1 MARIDPERGQLVVRI
16 VYDGP
21 AQAGKTTSVRALA
34 RSLGTGVFSGAEEEG
49 RTLYFDWADYVGG
62 LFEGM
67 PIRCQIVSAP
77 GQSVLESRRRL
88 LLASADAVVFVVDS
102 QPARMMENWRSFAV
116 LHEVVSRERVPVG
129 VVVQANKRDVPD
141 AVSLDELRAA
151 FGDALSLAM
160 TEAVAE
166 RAEGVR
172 ETFVLAIRL
181 ALDRVRA
188 LWSAGLLEQRPPEFD
203 SGDELLAAMIGDE
216 DGAARG
222 VLEASSVARVATVL
236 AEEMLAS
243 STANDGMPRVPD
255 ASVAPGL
262 VWPPVQGRVIVHEAA
277 RHTIALTCDDDGTW
291 RGVSGGG
298 WELSSPAAA
307 SFADLEEGREALIA
321 WARWH
326 VAATP
331 RLSAER
337 AIVLA
342 PSAANEWRLWQIVHT
357 PRTLLDLCR
366 EAVQLRGRAAG
377 DALFDLLDARAKAAE
392 LVASGVT
399 DRVSMQLV
407 ALSAEGTPVY
417 AGSAAYPP
425 RNIADDGAAQTDA
438 AIVERELL
446 DILRAELSAA
456 PARLPDLLAGIEAAA
471 ATRGRAEAGRL
482 LRSGLLNT

>member
-34 RSLGTGVFSGAEEEG
+34 RSLGTGVFSGAEEDG
-49 RTLYFDWADYVGG
+49 RTLYFDWADYIGG

-102 QPARMMENWRSFAV
+102 QPERMMENWRSFAV
-116 LHEVVSRERVPVG
+116 LHEVVSTERVPVG
-129 VVVQANKRDVPD
+129 VVMQANKRDVPD

-188 LWSAGLLEQRPPEFD
+188 LWSAGLLERRPPEFD
-203 SGDELLAAMIGDE
+203 SGDELLAAMVGEEDE
-216 DGAARG
+216 AAHDAFAGEELPHAAAVLVEEGPAARP
-222 VLEASSVARVATVL
+222 
-236 AEEMLAS
+236 
-243 STANDGMPRVPD
+243 ANDGAPRPPD
-255 ASVAPGL
+255 ASIAPGL

-277 RHTIALTCDDDGTW
+277 RHAIALSCDDDGTW

-298 WELSSPAAA
+298 WELSSPATA
-307 SFADLEEGREALIA
+307 SFVDLEEGREALIA

-331 RLSAER
+331 QLSAER

-342 PSAANEWRLWQIVHT
+342 PAAAGEWRLWQIVHT
-357 PRTLLDLCR
+357 PRTLVDLCR

-377 DALFDLLDARAKAAE
+377 DALFDLLDVRARAAE

-407 ALSAEGTPVY
+407 ALSANGAPVY

-425 RNIADDGAAQTDA
+425 QSAAAEAAAQTDE

-446 DILRAELSAA
+446 HILRAELSAA
-456 PARLPDLLAGIEAAA
+456 PARLSELLAGIEAAA
-471 ATRGRAEAGRL
+471 ATRGRTEAGRL
-482 LRSGLLNT
+482 LRRGLLNT